1 MALTI
6 ETVFMYLK
14 DTWVF
19 LVGLL
24 VVFSIYFFKFFQL
37 ILISFA
43 LILLL
48 IHSRYSLHIHYRQ
61 KQPNE
66 R

>member
-48 IHSRYSLHIHYRQ
+48 IHSRYSLYIHYSQ